1 MLYWWNT
8 LEQWIVEKYNT
19 KVDTKNV
26 NLFIKLYWVQNQT
39 YMIEESL
46 IKIFVLS
53 WNNNKSELLLMLFLG
68 VDKLDCI

>member
-39 YMIEESL
+39 FMIKETKNL
-46 IKIFVLS
+46 
-53 WNNNKSELLLMLFLG
+53 W
-68 VDKLDCI
+68 